1 MLHRCEKTKRGRGI
15 AITALASL
23 ALLLA
28 TAAQAAPRAGADEGK
43 PKGADAKASHSASP
57 VDVNSATVEE
67 LMAVKGIGVSLAQRI
82 VEFREKN
89 GPYKDVDDLLKVQGI
104 GEKSLDR
111 IREFLSVGKG
121 RGK

>member
-1 MLHRCEKTKRGRGI
+1 MQHRGEVTNRGRGI
-15 AITALASL
+15 AMTALASL

-28 TAAQAAPRAGADEGK
+28 TAVQAAPLVGVAEGK
-43 PKGADAKASHSASP
+43 SKGADAPASQSASP

-67 LMAVKGIGVSLAQRI
+67 LMAVKGIGASLAQRI

-89 GPYKDVDDLLKVQGI
+89 GPYKTVDDLLKVQGI

-111 IREFLSVGKG
+111 IREHLSVGKG